1 MSDFQIFSHA
11 SGILSTELLEK
22 CGNVLPWDQ
31 NNEFHKICLAS
42 DVTLSLTIEKQCLLE
57 GSWQSMVTVYNSI
70 ASFLEVNFG
79 TKPSVLAFQDQE
91 QHVDANITTL
101 STVTDTCINAN
112 SSRKPL
118 TDDCTG
124 DIVIQSYC
132 SVDEQKQTKHAVPE
146 PIIYF
151 THDEESLS
159 THKNATFDA
168 AKNKVTEYIKE
179 KTVQNEE
186 ESNSQ
191 GNISNSPKIKEESL
205 ESIEIDQ
212 TLENNVETFKK
223 VDKISEHAE
232 GPTMQTRKRKS
243 LTPRKSTKAAI
254 NKKLNN
260 KKQIIENGH
269 DKNTQKKPSSLKP
282 KKSWSQKI
290 LEDESVKDQV
300 DDQSNEN
307 EGKDINNINTDN
319 QSSTEIDHE
328 PVNENES
335 DNEWTPE
342 NNKEDYFRIKG
353 KFAMIH
359 FFVCTCCI
367 CISTKCTCMI

>member
-31 NNEFHKICLAS
+31 NNDFNKICLAN
-42 DVTLSLTIEKQCLLE
+42 DVTQSLTNEKQCLLE
-57 GSWQSMVTVYNSI
+57 GSWHSMVAVYNSI

-79 TKPSVLAFQDQE
+79 TKPSLLTFHDQDQN
-91 QHVDANITTL
+91 VDANITT
-101 STVTDTCINAN
+101 VTDTCVNTN
-112 SSRKPL
+112 SSSKPL
-118 TDDCTG
+118 TDDGIG

-159 THKNATFDA
+159 TRKNATFDA
-168 AKNKVTEYIKE
+168 VKNNVAEYIKE
-179 KTVQNEE
+179 KTVQDEK
-186 ESNSQ
+186 ESNPT
-191 GNISNSPKIKEESL
+191 GNSFNSPKIKEEL
-205 ESIEIDQ
+205 RECIEIDP
-212 TLENNVETFKK
+212 TLENNVETFQK
-223 VDKISEHAE
+223 VDKQFENAE
-232 GPTMQTRKRKS
+232 GPMMQTRRRKS

-260 KKQIIENGH
+260 KKQITENGH
-269 DKNTQKKPSSLKP
+269 DKKTQKKPSSLKP

-290 LEDESVKDQV
+290 LEDESVKDEV

-307 EGKDINNINTDN
+307 EGKDINDINTDN
-319 QSSTEIDHE
+319 QYSTEIDHG
-328 PVNENES
+328 PVNEKQS

-353 KFAMIH
+353 KFTMI
-359 FFVCTCCI
+359 CTLYMLYMYQHKGCK
-367 CISTKCTCMI
+367 TNRH